1 MHDADCQ
8 RPQKLYFFKK
18 TVNHSLIILFLND
31 YKEAMSVKPE
41 LIIKVNTTHIKFH
54 GVGH

>member
-8 RPQKLYFFKK
+8 RPQKLYFLKK